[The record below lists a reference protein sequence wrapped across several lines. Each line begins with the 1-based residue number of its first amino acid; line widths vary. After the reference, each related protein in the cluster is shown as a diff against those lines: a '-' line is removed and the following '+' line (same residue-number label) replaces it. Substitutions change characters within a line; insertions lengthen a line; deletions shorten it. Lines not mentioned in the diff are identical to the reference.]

1 MRKLGFPLSL
11 VILLSVLSWPWV
23 FAQDPK
29 NPSTLDEYHFVARGK
44 MSRDRLA
51 RPRQIARMDN
61 NGEILFACV
70 EEKTVDQLESSGIEF
85 RKSQLELLFDW
96 NLIEYDGES
105 KTYKTTVH
113 VYGNEESSAIRRLV
127 GKTVEQLAIELE
139 PELISLKSHLETI
152 GRDKSLFA
160 VLYSYVLHNY
170 SMEQFGEEIYR
181 KPQLSAE
188 NPFWNGYA
196 WAIYPI
202 KRFDVGTS
210 FMPMEGC
217 RFFGVFSDAVPGPRF
232 RQLIPFAENV
242 ATDNKLDDPELQKSF
257 STFDLF
263 NEQGE
268 LTIPVFEGE
277 WSARLENM
285 AKNTYARTVDLVD
298 SKEMKE
304 ILGMETRAQAAMF
317 LHYEI
322 RYAFL
327 SHMLEKG
334 AIEAPIDFA
343 NAENNSPADM
353 GNLLFLIKSV
363 QSEK

>member
-1 MRKLGFPLSL
+1 MRKLWFHLSS
-11 VILLSVLSWPWV
+11 VILLTALSWPHA
-23 FAQDPK
+23 FAQDPKK

-44 MSRDRLA
+44 ISRDRDA

-61 NGEILFACV
+61 NGEILVACLEAKTAEQLKSKGV
-70 EEKTVDQLESSGIEF
+70 EFLQ
-85 RKSQLELLFDW
+85 SQLELLVDW
-96 NLIEYDGES
+96 NLLSYDNES
-105 KTYKTTVH
+105 KTYETTVH
-113 VYGNEESSAIRRLV
+113 VYGIEESSAIRRLV
-127 GKTVEQLAIELE
+127 GKTVEQLAVELE
-139 PELISLKSHLETI
+139 PDLVSLKSHLETI

-210 FMPMEGC
+210 FMPMEEG
-217 RFFGVFSDAVPGPRF
+217 RFFGVFSDAVSGPRF
-232 RQLIPFAENV
+232 RQLIPFVEDVV
-242 ATDNKLDDPELQKSF
+242 ADNKLDDPELRKSF
-257 STFDLF
+257 SAFDLY
-263 NEQGE
+263 NDQGE

-277 WSARLENM
+277 WSKRLEKM
-285 AKNTYARTVDLVD
+285 AKRVYAKTTEFVD
-298 SKEMKE
+298 SKEMQE

-327 SHMLEKG
+327 SHVLEKG
-334 AIEAPIDFA
+334 VIEAPIDFE
-343 NAENNSPADM
+343 NAEGNSPEDM
-353 GNLLFLIKSV
+353 GNLLFLMKPSN
-363 QSEK
+363 